1 MSASPQPPPPAV
13 PAHREEPVA
22 QSNGS
27 PPASSSPA
35 QLAALLTKS
44 LQEAESLKSELAQV
58 KRRADKAERLLAVFQ
73 QSSQSTSPNGSPPGS
88 SQGAPSKPH
97 LSEAAR
103 KAIFDSDARA
113 DAAERARD
121 EAEAR
126 LRMLQEYWT
135 DVDRFF
141 SQMDARTADMRS
153 RWTRYIESG
162 GGPIVPIGNIPSQNA
177 SVYLPTALQQHDLP
191 LPPLPHRS
199 HSVRTRLAGPSQ
211 PFPSVTLPPPPSTSS
226 SRVRPRA
233 DSMDAGYNNGV
244 LSGPGAPP
252 PAKRPR
258 AERDSDRGREHR
270 YSLSVSPN
278 SDVAVVRCGL
288 SPPL

>member
-22 QSNGS
+22 QTNGS

-58 KRRADKAERLLAVFQ
+58 KRRADKAERLLAIFQ
-73 QSSQSTSPNGSPPGS
+73 SSSQSGSPNGSPPGS
-88 SQGAPSKPH
+88 SQGASSKPH
-97 LSEAAR
+97 LSEATR
-103 KAIFDSDARA
+103 KAILDSDARA

-162 GGPIVPIGNIPSQNA
+162 GGPIVPIGNIPTQNA

-191 LPPLPHRS
+191 LPPLPSRS
-199 HSVRTRLAGPSQ
+199 ARMRVAGPSQ
-211 PFPSVTLPPPPSTSS
+211 PFPSIAWTPGTTTASFLGQVPRHPPSDPAPSATPT
-226 SRVRPRA
+226 VGATATTAYLRPTP
-233 DSMDAGYNNGV
+233 
-244 LSGPGAPP
+244 LIPP
-252 PAKRPR
+252 TCRT
-258 AERDSDRGREHR
+258 GT
-270 YSLSVSPN
+270 L
-278 SDVAVVRCGL
+278 
-288 SPPL
+288 